1 MTSDDE
7 YSFPRQYNDG
17 DKVMVPHVDKFYD
30 AKVVKAEFRETQW
43 FYLLHY

>member
-1 MTSDDE
+1 MDDDE
-7 YSFPRQYNDG
+7 FGGARLYKDG
-17 DKVMVPHVDKFYD
+17 EKVIVPHVDKFYD